1 MAQSLRTSAPKNRSF
16 VVAAAMA
23 AALAV
28 SFSGAAHANH
38 HKKERDALA
47 AQLDKSGNIVA
58 NAAKVADLST
68 LVAAVNAAG
77 LVETLSAPGPFTVFA
92 PSNAAF
98 AALPAGT
105 VDTLLKP
112 ENKAQLTSLL
122 TYHVVS
128 GSYTSTQLTGLAPK
142 NADRSVTVKT
152 VQGESLKLTD
162 AGKGHWT
169 VTDAK
174 GGVSQVVFADLGV
187 SNGTVFTV
195 DKAPMP

>member
-1 MAQSLRTSAPKNRSF
+1 MAQSLPTRAPKF
-16 VVAAAMA
+16 HATLAAAVMA
-23 AALAV
+23 GALAI

-68 LVAAVNAAG
+68 LVAAVKAAG
-77 LVETLSAPGPFTVFA
+77 LVETLSGPGPFTVLA

-112 ENKAQLTSLL
+112 ENKSQLSSLL
-122 TYHVVS
+122 TYHVVP
-128 GSYTSTQLTGLAPK
+128 GSYTSTQLIGLAAK
-142 NADRSVTVKT
+142 NADKSVTVKT

-162 AGKGHWT
+162 VGKGHWT

-195 DKAPMP
+195 DKVLMP